1 MDIIVPGLAV
11 NVFKV
16 LFIQNVTTNAEEIYL
31 VVMSVN
37 KNVRL
42 NASVKKIVQ
51 IYAHMDIAPKNV
63 AKFVWIVQKNAN
75 LNVPILNARN
85 YAVNYAIE
93 NRVIKDVKK

>member
-1 MDIIVPGLAV
+1 
-11 NVFKV
+11 
-16 LFIQNVTTNAEEIYL
+16 
-31 VVMSVN
+31 MSVN

-75 LNVPILNARN
+75 LNVPILNVRN
-85 YAVNYAIE
+85 YAVNYVIE
-93 NRVIKDVKK
+93 NPVIKDVKKK